1 MVTPLPWGSPPL
13 GNPAIRQKYT
23 YRVSL
28 RFLVRPFIRT
38 HCALFHCKKLLVQNQ
53 QQRAYNDIGI
63 NRFPMGDA
71 LHQVG
76 TKVQAV
82 SITHLRFVT
91 LLITIVSEWISV
103 SSLIAIVLD
112 TNGSCATSFNP

>member
-1 MVTPLPWGSPPL
+1 MYKAFPCSDYYGDPLPWGSPPL

-82 SITHLRFVT
+82 
-91 LLITIVSEWISV
+91 
-103 SSLIAIVLD
+103 
-112 TNGSCATSFNP
+112 

>member
-1 MVTPLPWGSPPL
+1 MVTPLPWGSPPV

-82 SITHLRFVT
+82 
-91 LLITIVSEWISV
+91 
-103 SSLIAIVLD
+103 
-112 TNGSCATSFNP
+112 

>member
-1 MVTPLPWGSPPL
+1 MYKTFPCSDYSGDSITIESPSL
-13 GNPAIRQKYT
+13 SNPTIRQKYT

-53 QQRAYNDIGI
+53 QQRAYNDIAI
-63 NRFPMGDA
+63 NCFPMGDA
-71 LHQVG
+71 LHQIE

-82 SITHLRFVT
+82 
-91 LLITIVSEWISV
+91 
-103 SSLIAIVLD
+103 
-112 TNGSCATSFNP
+112 

>member
-1 MVTPLPWGSPPL
+1 MYKAFLARTTMVTPLPWGSPPL

-82 SITHLRFVT
+82 
-91 LLITIVSEWISV
+91 
-103 SSLIAIVLD
+103 
-112 TNGSCATSFNP
+112 

>member
-38 HCALFHCKKLLVQNQ
+38 HCALFYCKKLPDAKSHHQ
-53 QQRAYNDIGI
+53 AYSNIGI

-82 SITHLRFVT
+82 
-91 LLITIVSEWISV
+91 
-103 SSLIAIVLD
+103 
-112 TNGSCATSFNP
+112 

>member
-1 MVTPLPWGSPPL
+1 MSLTFSVYCIKNVSCHPLPCTRLSLARTTMVTPLPWGSPPL

-82 SITHLRFVT
+82 
-91 LLITIVSEWISV
+91 
-103 SSLIAIVLD
+103 
-112 TNGSCATSFNP
+112 

>member
-1 MVTPLPWGSPPL
+1 MYKAFPCSDYYGDSVTMGVTPL

-82 SITHLRFVT
+82 
-91 LLITIVSEWISV
+91 
-103 SSLIAIVLD
+103 
-112 TNGSCATSFNP
+112 